1 MNSPVIS
8 IVIPTL
14 NRSDL
19 LQQALNSLQKQT
31 FKDWEALV
39 VDDSSEDETNELT
52 SHIDCY
58 SDAKQERFA
67 SASFKLTAKTNF

>member
-39 VDDSSEDETNELT
+39 VDDSSEDETK
-52 SHIDCY
+52 
-58 SDAKQERFA
+58 AKI
-67 SASFKLTAKTNF
+67 